1 VKPKTRAARQGRAL
15 HNVTFYDADLQELL
29 EEPSAEAVGV
39 YAANAA
45 LEIKAHVSFHRA
57 KSLVTHR
64 PCMEIK
70 LNLHLAVQ
78 PWTSQP

>member
-1 VKPKTRAARQGRAL
+1 MKPRTRAARQGRAR
-15 HNVTFYDADLQELL
+15 HNVTLYDADLQELIAD
-29 EEPSAEAVGV
+29 PSAEAVGV
-39 YAANAA
+39 YAADAT
-45 LEIKAHVSFHRA
+45 LEIKAHMSFHRN

-64 PCMEIK
+64 PCMEIE